1 MVKHQ
6 TLLAK
11 RIAKIA
17 VASLKKEVSLAPK
30 PGLVDK
36 YDTGAHDDMDYALF
50 LKSADALYDYFY
62 QTAMLSYQSKKPLP
76 KLFKSVRK
84 LGLAAENEMLAA
96 TNGIN
101 THKGAIFSFGL
112 MIGAITYYLSQKK
125 YLVCLTLTQEDWHI
139 ISNYIKEMIEED
151 MQNDFKKIIEKKR
164 KGAALSN
171 GEKLYIEHGISGIRG
186 VALSGYDILFKE
198 VLPFRQAIPNNSDT
212 YQNLL
217 TLLFLMSRLE
227 DSNILHRGGFDG
239 LTWIQH
245 YATCLL
251 EDTDMMD
258 EAILIERIESFNEA
272 CVKRSL
278 SPGGSADLLA
288 LVIFLDDLESC
299 LTHSFI

>member
-112 MIGAITYYLSQKK
+112 MISAITYYLSQKN
-125 YLVCLTLTQEDWHI
+125 T
-139 ISNYIKEMIEED
+139 
-151 MQNDFKKIIEKKR
+151 
-164 KGAALSN
+164 
-171 GEKLYIEHGISGIRG
+171 
-186 VALSGYDILFKE
+186 
-198 VLPFRQAIPNNSDT
+198 
-212 YQNLL
+212 
-217 TLLFLMSRLE
+217 
-227 DSNILHRGGFDG
+227 
-239 LTWIQH
+239 
-245 YATCLL
+245 
-251 EDTDMMD
+251 
-258 EAILIERIESFNEA
+258 
-272 CVKRSL
+272 
-278 SPGGSADLLA
+278 
-288 LVIFLDDLESC
+288 
-299 LTHSFI
+299 

>member
-1 MVKHQ
+1 
-6 TLLAK
+6 
-11 RIAKIA
+11 
-17 VASLKKEVSLAPK
+17 
-30 PGLVDK
+30 
-36 YDTGAHDDMDYALF
+36 MDYALF

-84 LGLAAENEMLAA
+84 LGLAAENKMLAA

-112 MIGAITYYLSQKK
+112 MISAITYYLSQKK

-251 EDTDMMD
+251 EDTDIMD